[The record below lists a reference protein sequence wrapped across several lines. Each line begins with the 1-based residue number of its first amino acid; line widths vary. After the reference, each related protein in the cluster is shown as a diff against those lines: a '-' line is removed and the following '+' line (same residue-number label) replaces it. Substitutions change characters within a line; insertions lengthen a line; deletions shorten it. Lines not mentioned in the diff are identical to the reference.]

1 LVQCKLMGGKSMATQ
16 STGKRPFGVT
26 VIIVLQLITVLE
38 LVADILAVQAG
49 QPSLFLQEIRDPQL
63 VLGVELV
70 TTLVLLAIS
79 LGLWRLQR
87 WAWFLI
93 MIQLGVSMASNLWR
107 YANGVPLHLN
117 MLLNVIMVF
126 YLNQREV
133 QHAFHGR
140 AELGEAA

>member
-1 LVQCKLMGGKSMATQ
+1 MATQ
-16 STGKRPFGVT
+16 STAKRPFGVT

-38 LVADILAVQAG
+38 QAVDILAVQAG
-49 QPSLFLQEIRDPQL
+49 RPSLFLPGIRDPQL

-70 TTLVLLAIS
+70 TILVLLAIS
-79 LGLWRLQR
+79 VGLWRLQR

-107 YANGVPLHLN
+107 YANGVPPYLI

-133 QHAFHGR
+133 QHAFHHR
-140 AELGEAA
+140 PELEEVA